1 MSQESDSSHSS
12 GAKAS
17 LVWVRVRGPE
27 GPLFHV
33 GASII
38 PWLELVLFGW
48 GTRLEG
54 PLFHVSASIVLGLR
68 PLSFASVRGS
78 EGLLLHVIG
87 RIVLFIP
94 TC

>member
-27 GPLFHV
+27 GPLFH
-33 GASII
+33 
-38 PWLELVLFGW
+38 L
-48 GTRLEG
+48 
-54 PLFHVSASIVLGLR
+54 SASIVLGLR